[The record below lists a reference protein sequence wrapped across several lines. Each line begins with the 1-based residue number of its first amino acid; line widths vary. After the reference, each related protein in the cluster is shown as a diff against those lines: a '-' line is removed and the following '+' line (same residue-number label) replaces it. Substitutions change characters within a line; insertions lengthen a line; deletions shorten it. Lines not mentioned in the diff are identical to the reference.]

1 MAASSSLVGGTT
13 LHSMLF
19 LPVNNLRKND
29 LSEDAVLKLRET
41 FKDVKL
47 LIIDEC
53 FMVG

>member
-13 LHSMLF
+13 LHSMLS